1 MTTLVF
7 SGRILTGQAPL
18 VHPGSSTESI
28 AIPSFLGQR
37 NPDLSGIDLGI
48 RDTALSGQDRGL
60 MAMGRVEGP
69 LGPDRVARVLRSESH
84 VESSICS
91 GASK

>member
-7 SGRILTGQAPL
+7 SGRKLTGQAPL

-37 NPDLSGIDLGI
+37 DPDLSGIDLGI

-84 VESSICS
+84 VGSSSCS
-91 GASK
+91 DTSK